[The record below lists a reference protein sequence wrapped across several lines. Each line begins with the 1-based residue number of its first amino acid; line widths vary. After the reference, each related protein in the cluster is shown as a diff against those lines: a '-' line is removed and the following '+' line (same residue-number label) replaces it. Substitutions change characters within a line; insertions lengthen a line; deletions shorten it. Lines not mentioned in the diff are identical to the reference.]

1 MTNFLKASSLLVFFI
16 GCNPIRQ
23 VISDKE
29 KLDEVAKVVI
39 AMGYCAN
46 DTTYIT
52 HTDTLLVVD
61 TLMEVLTDTLKL
73 KDTTILWETKFYTIN
88 KTKTI
93 RDSIKSVIIDSAL
106 VQQLRFQNIELNDK
120 IKADRKRYLWIIG
133 ILIFLLIVLF
143 RLK

>member
-16 GCNPIRQ
+16 GCNPTRQ

-61 TLMEVLTDTLKL
+61 TLIEVMTDTLKF
-73 KDTTILWETKFYTIN
+73 KDTTILWETKFFTIN

-106 VQQLRFQNIELNDK
+106 VQQLRFQNVALNDK

-133 ILIFLLIVLF
+133 ILILLLIVLF